1 MAKATLVIGTP
12 NLSSWSLRPW
22 LLMRQLEIS
31 FEEVLIELDRPT
43 SKAEILRHS
52 PAGRVP
58 VLKEGGLAIW
68 ESLAII
74 EYLAE
79 RSPELEVWPRDRA
92 ARAEA
97 RSLSAEMHSGFAA
110 LRDELPLEVT
120 ARRPGTTYSADA
132 AADIA
137 RIVECWEAVLARHRG
152 GGGFLFGAFSAA
164 DAMFAPVV
172 SRFITYDVPLG
183 NAAAGYRDL
192 IWNLSA
198 MAEWRAKAGEA

>member
-1 MAKATLVIGTP
+1 MATLSLVIGTP

-22 LLMRQLEIS
+22 LLMRQLEIP

-58 VLKEGGLAIW
+58 VLKEDGLAIW

-79 RSPELEVWPRDRA
+79 RSPGLHVWPRDRA

-97 RSLSAEMHSGFAA
+97 RSLAAEVHAGFAA

-120 ARRPGTTYSADA
+120 ARRPATTYSAEA
-132 AADIA
+132 GADIT
-137 RIVECWEAVLARHRG
+137 RIVECWEVALARHRG
-152 GGGFLFGAFSAA
+152 GGGFLFGGFSAA

-172 SRFITYDVPLG
+172 SRFVTYDVPLG
-183 NAAAGYRDL
+183 SAAAGYRDL

-198 MAEWRAKAGEA
+198 MAEWRAKADEA